1 MIATA
6 GLKDG
11 KLNIFD
17 MRTCKPVSSE
27 AVHRAAINF
36 VAFNGNGMIVT
47 GSADK
52 TIKAFSLGDLQR
64 PVSQMNA
71 TDAVFCGETLGSL
84 VATGCGDGNLLV
96 FDLN

>member
-11 KLNIFD
+11 KLNLFD
-17 MRTCKPVSSE
+17 MRTCKPISSE
-27 AVHRAAINF
+27 LVHRAAINF
-36 VAFNGNGMIVT
+36 VAFLESGMIVT

-52 TIKAFSLGDLQR
+52 TIKAFELGNIKK
-64 PVSQMNA
+64 PAITMNA

-84 VATGCGDGNLLV
+84 VITGNGDGNLLV